1 MYGLNSAYRNAMP
14 SIYGE
19 TWSSSLIPYTLA
31 PFLGSQGT
39 TKLSYLSSR
48 LFRYIRKSYA
58 FLALH
63 RTMGACTTSSIL
75 SCQPPISSISALFHI
90 SDNDLGAA
98 HSNRRSLQPRIRRKD
113 TQCNRRHHVPGN
125 GHLFHPQISAL
136 IFEQPPLLPAKH
148 LQNFRAIPRYL
159 QLPVRLVL
167 FVCVCIHPKFLD
179 QFIHSLFLHIFPAIL
194 KKDIRESNP
203 E

>member
-98 HSNRRSLQPRIRRKD
+98 HSNRRSLQPRIHFILSGSFFHTASKYL
-113 TQCNRRHHVPGN
+113 HH
-125 GHLFHPQISAL
+125 GHSPHTGFAECC
-136 IFEQPPLLPAKH
+136 F
-148 LQNFRAIPRYL
+148 
-159 QLPVRLVL
+159 
-167 FVCVCIHPKFLD
+167 
-179 QFIHSLFLHIFPAIL
+179 
-194 KKDIRESNP
+194 
-203 E
+203 